1 MPNLHAVRRSFVY
14 VVGMDVGDTRNAR
27 SVHGQTPKDIN
38 EELEN
43 ALQAPELRADQTD
56 MNQRLL
62 QYTVQLKLPGF
73 DKPE

>member
-27 SVHGQTPKDIN
+27 SVHGQTLKDIN

-56 MNQRLL
+56 QRLL